1 MKRVHLFIS
10 GKVQGVYFRAFVK
23 ENAEKIGV
31 NGWVRNTDDKVEA
44 VAEGN
49 DNKVEAFIE
58 VCRDGPTTAVVEK
71 VEVKTED
78 YSGEFSEFAILR

>member
-10 GKVQGVYFRAFVK
+10 GKVQGVYFRTFVK
-23 ENAEKIGV
+23 ENAERIGV
-31 NGWVRNTDDKVEA
+31 KGWVRNTEDKVEA

-49 DNKVEAFIE
+49 DNKVSVFIE
-58 VCRDGPTTAVVEK
+58 VCKDGPTAAVVEK

-78 YSGEFSEFAILR
+78 YAGEFSEFGILR